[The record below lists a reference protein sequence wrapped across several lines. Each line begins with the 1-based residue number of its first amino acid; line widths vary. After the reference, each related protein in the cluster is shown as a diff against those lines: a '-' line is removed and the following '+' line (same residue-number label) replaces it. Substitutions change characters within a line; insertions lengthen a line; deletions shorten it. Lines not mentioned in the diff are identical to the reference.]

1 MYRKIATCNYCGTRA
16 VLVLAPGRHELSCPA
31 CGAPLH
37 EMKAMPQRAESVKK
51 SSPAPVME
59 KPRKTRRAGFESRSC
74 DTRRKGEYKA
84 RKKRKSLRR
93 KIWGEVWDIVEDLFD

>member
-1 MYRKIATCNYCGTRA
+1 MQPKIATCNYCGTRA
-16 VLVLAPGRHELSCPA
+16 VLVLEPGRHELSCSG

-37 EMKAMPQRAESVKK
+37 EMKFMPQPAARAKK
-51 SSPAPVME
+51 AAPAPVME
-59 KPRKTRRAGFESRSC
+59 KPRKTRRAAPETRSC
-74 DTRRKGEYKA
+74 AKRHKGEYRA